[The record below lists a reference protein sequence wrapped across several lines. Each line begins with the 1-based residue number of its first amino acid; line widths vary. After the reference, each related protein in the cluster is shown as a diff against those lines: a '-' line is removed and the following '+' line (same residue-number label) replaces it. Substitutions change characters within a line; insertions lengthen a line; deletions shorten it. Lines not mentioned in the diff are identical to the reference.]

1 MAYKMG
7 RLYHSGTVAASVFI
21 HVPPMPVKAD
31 VNQLVANILGAI
43 RPQGDWDVDGLL
55 NYLDDEPFK
64 QK

>member
-31 VNQLVANILGAI
+31 VNQLIAKIL
-43 RPQGDWDVDGLL
+43 RPQGDWDLDGIR
-55 NYLDDEPFK
+55 NYLDDDPFK
-64 QK
+64 KK